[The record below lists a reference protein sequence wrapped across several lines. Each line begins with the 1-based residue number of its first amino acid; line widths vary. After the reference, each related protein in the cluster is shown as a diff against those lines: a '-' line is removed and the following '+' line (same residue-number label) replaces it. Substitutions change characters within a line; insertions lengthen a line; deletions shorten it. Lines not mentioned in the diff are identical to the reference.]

1 MGNKPSR
8 IKSADYKV
16 WIIDLKT
23 RLRAVQL
30 KAAVSVNS
38 ALLEFYW
45 ELGAD
50 IVEKQKNSTWGSGFL
65 QQLNQD
71 LMAEFPEMKGL
82 SYRNLKYIRQWY
94 QFYFEDSAIGQ
105 QAVAQLENPS
115 LSEIIQIP
123 WGHNL
128 AIVSKCQ
135 SKTEAL
141 YYIEKTIRHGWS
153 RNVLVHQMENKLWM
167 REGDQPTIGL
177 LLCKKSDRLMAE
189 WALSDVNKPIG
200 ISEYQLTHELPD
212 EIQSSLPSI
221 EQIEAELMGN
231 E

>member
-65 QQLNQD
+65 QQLSQD
-71 LMAEFPEMKGL
+71 LMAEFPEMKGS

-94 QFYFEDSAIGQ
+94 QFYFEDSAIG
-105 QAVAQLENPS
+105 
-115 LSEIIQIP
+115 
-123 WGHNL
+123 
-128 AIVSKCQ
+128 
-135 SKTEAL
+135 
-141 YYIEKTIRHGWS
+141 
-153 RNVLVHQMENKLWM
+153 
-167 REGDQPTIGL
+167 
-177 LLCKKSDRLMAE
+177 
-189 WALSDVNKPIG
+189 KPVFI
-200 ISEYQLTHELPD
+200 
-212 EIQSSLPSI
+212 
-221 EQIEAELMGN
+221 
-231 E
+231 